1 MTARLAYTTIDHVR
15 HTPVRHRFRYRS
27 YSWLVDLDDLPR
39 LPRPLRPLAR
49 FRADD
54 HLGDPDRSL
63 RENIDT
69 FLDAHG
75 IELPGGRILML
86 TSARVLGFV
95 FNPLTLYWCRDR
107 TGTPVCVVA
116 EVHNTYRG
124 RHRYLLRTDEHDR
137 AEIGK
142 QFYVS
147 PFNDVSGRYRMALP
161 EPDDRLRLSITLH
174 RDHPVLTASMT
185 GECRPATTRAIL
197 AAALTMPLA
206 PLAVAA
212 RIRVQGLRLWLRGLP
227 VVPRTV
233 SPIEEPSR

>member
-27 YSWLVDLDDLPR
+27 YCWLVDLDDLPR
-39 LPRPLRPLAR
+39 LSRPLRPLAGL
-49 FRADD
+49 RARD

-63 RENIDT
+63 RENIDA
-69 FLDAHG
+69 FLATHG

-86 TSARVLGFV
+86 TNARVLGFV

-107 TGTPVCVVA
+107 AGAPVCVVA

-124 RHRYLLRTDEHDR
+124 RHRYLLRTDERGR
-137 AEIGK
+137 ADTGK

-147 PFNDVSGRYRMALP
+147 PFNDMSGRYRMELP
-161 EPDDRLRLSITLH
+161 EPDDRLCLSITLH
-174 RDHPVLTASMT
+174 RDRPVLTASMT

-197 AAALTMPLA
+197 AAASTMPLA
-206 PLAVAA
+206 PLAVAV
-212 RIRVQGLRLWLRGLP
+212 RIRVQGIRLWLRGLP
-227 VVPRTV
+227 LVARTV
-233 SPIEEPSR
+233 SPIEEMSR